1 MEKSESV
8 AKNEFTER
16 FISVIN
22 LLGLRNTDIVNNIE
36 IIDKTLISHIR
47 NGRQGASM
55 EVVSAFCSYYHEA
68 NPDYILTG
76 RGEPL
81 KKTADTDPIISN
93 SSESKSLTQEAVP
106 FEYDY
111 TVMDLFKDYY
121 SYLNYREIEEDL
133 LKKQLTTLTDEESAK
148 IAGMMGL
155 DYEDFTHGI
164 DIVTN
169 SPHTGKLVPVYN
181 TKAAAGKAN
190 IDMYGPRSSWINVGD
205 LLKDSEASLYVYGNS
220 MIPGYP
226 PGSLIGI
233 RLLNESFIE
242 PGSVYVVQTES
253 NRYIK
258 RLYYNKDK
266 TALVC
271 MSDNHIKHTD
281 GPMEGEYF
289 YPPFEIPIPSVK
301 IIYKVIGVIKRNSIS
316 LA

>member
-133 LKKQLTTLTDEESAK
+133 LKKQLT
-148 IAGMMGL
+148 
-155 DYEDFTHGI
+155 
-164 DIVTN
+164 
-169 SPHTGKLVPVYN
+169 
-181 TKAAAGKAN
+181 
-190 IDMYGPRSSWINVGD
+190 
-205 LLKDSEASLYVYGNS
+205 
-220 MIPGYP
+220 
-226 PGSLIGI
+226 
-233 RLLNESFIE
+233 
-242 PGSVYVVQTES
+242 
-253 NRYIK
+253 
-258 RLYYNKDK
+258 
-266 TALVC
+266 
-271 MSDNHIKHTD
+271 
-281 GPMEGEYF
+281 
-289 YPPFEIPIPSVK
+289 
-301 IIYKVIGVIKRNSIS
+301 
-316 LA
+316 

>member
-1 MEKSESV
+1 MGK
-8 AKNEFTER
+8 
-16 FISVIN
+16 FISNYDELPLPNKRIYDLVQSKADGTVATFAEMIGVTQQVLDRIFKKDKRSN
-22 LLGLRNTDIVNNIE
+22 KYPSISEKIKDGLKKAFGLD
-36 IIDKTLISHIR
+36 
-47 NGRQGASM
+47 
-55 EVVSAFCSYYHEA
+55 EVWL
-68 NPDYILTG
+68 LTG
-76 RGEPL
+76 NSETL
-81 KKTADTDPIISN
+81 KDDTKFESPIHAIP
-93 SSESKSLTQEAVP
+93 P

-111 TVMDLFKDYY
+111 TVMDFFKDYY
-121 SYLNYREIEEDL
+121 SYLSYKEIEEDL

-148 IAGMMGL
+148 IAGTMGL

-164 DIVTN
+164 DIVIN

-181 TKAAAGKAN
+181 AKAAAGKAN

-233 RLLNESFIE
+233 RPLNESFIE
-242 PGSVYVVQTES
+242 PGSVYVVETES

-258 RLYYNKDK
+258 RLYYSKDK
-266 TALVC
+266 TALIC

-289 YPPFEIPIPSVK
+289 YPPFEIPLSSIR

>member
-1 MEKSESV
+1 MTPKEILEYILSQEKITYAQLSKEMGLSRAQPLYDIRDGNIKRISENYASKIIAVYPKYNRIWLLTGEGEILKDDDKSESS
-8 AKNEFTER
+8 
-16 FISVIN
+16 I
-22 LLGLRNTDIVNNIE
+22 
-36 IIDKTLISHIR
+36 
-47 NGRQGASM
+47 QQ
-55 EVVSAFCSYYHEA
+55 VSS
-68 NPDYILTG
+68 
-76 RGEPL
+76 
-81 KKTADTDPIISN
+81 
-93 SSESKSLTQEAVP
+93 P

-111 TVMDLFKDYY
+111 TVMDFFKDYY
-121 SYLNYREIEEDL
+121 SYLNYKEIDKTL
-133 LKKQLTTLTDEESAK
+133 LNKQLTTLADEESAK
-148 IAGMMGL
+148 IAGTMGL
-155 DYEDFTHGI
+155 DYEDFIHGI

-181 TKAAAGKAN
+181 AKAAAGKAN
-190 IDMYGPRSSWINVGD
+190 VDMYGSRTSWINVGD

-233 RLLNESFIE
+233 RPLNESFIE
-242 PGSVYVVQTES
+242 PGSVYVVETES

-258 RLYYNKDK
+258 RLYYSKDK
-266 TALVC
+266 TALIC

-289 YPPFEIPIPSVK
+289 YPPFEIPLSSIR

>member
-1 MEKSESV
+1 MKSEEKAIIIDEALKLVQDAISKGV
-8 AKNEFTER
+8 TKYRIANDTSINETTIGNYANEKTKPSFANAKILIDYFKSFKIIDNGKT
-16 FISVIN
+16 I
-22 LLGLRNTDIVNNIE
+22 NIE
-36 IIDKTLISHIR
+36 R
-47 NGRQGASM
+47 NSVNQPKKES
-55 EVVSAFCSYYHEA
+55 S
-68 NPDYILTG
+68 LQ
-76 RGEPL
+76 EP
-81 KKTADTDPIISN
+81 S
-93 SSESKSLTQEAVP
+93 P

-111 TVMDLFKDYY
+111 SVIDFFKDYY
-121 SYLNYREIEEDL
+121 SYLNYKEIDKTL
-133 LKKQLTTLTDEESAK
+133 LKKQLTALTDEESAK
-148 IAGMMGL
+148 IAGIMNL
-155 DYEDFTHGI
+155 NYDDFMNGI

-181 TKAAAGKAN
+181 AKAAAGNAN
-190 IDMYGPRSSWINVGD
+190 IDMYGTRSSWINVGD

-233 RLLNESFIE
+233 RPLNESFIE
-242 PGSVYVVQTES
+242 PGSVYVVETES

-266 TALVC
+266 TALIC

-301 IIYKVIGVIKRNSIS
+301 LIYKVIGVIKRNSIS
-316 LA
+316 LS

>member
-1 MEKSESV
+1 MEDLLIKKTKRIKSAVLYLISKEIISDKSPQKDIAQKMG
-8 AKNEFTER
+8 AKNTTNINYALNGDKRYLTDSFMRR
-16 FISVIN
+16 F
-22 LLGLRNTDIVNNIE
+22 NNAFDE
-36 IIDKTLISHIR
+36 IFSIDWL
-47 NGRQGASM
+47 
-55 EVVSAFCSYYHEA
+55 
-68 NPDYILTG
+68 LTG
-76 RGEPL
+76 EGEML
-81 KKTADTDPIISN
+81 RSDPDIE
-93 SSESKSLTQEAVP
+93 SSIQTVPP
-106 FEYDY
+106 FEYYY
-111 TVMDLFKDYY
+111 TVMDFFKDYY
-121 SYLNYREIEEDL
+121 SYLNYKEIDKTL
-133 LKKQLTTLTDEESAK
+133 LDKQLTALTDEESAK
-148 IAGMMGL
+148 IAGTMGL
-155 DYEDFTHGI
+155 NYEDFTHGI
-164 DIVTN
+164 DIVAN

-181 TKAAAGKAN
+181 AKAAAGKAY
-190 IDMYGPRSSWINVGD
+190 IEMYGPRSSWINVGD

-233 RLLNESFIE
+233 RPLNESFIE
-242 PGSVYVVQTES
+242 PGSVYVVETES

-301 IIYKVIGVIKRNSIS
+301 LIYKVIGVIKRNSIS